1 MYLIKNPRKFQL
13 GGGRVL
19 PGLVYNNNPALIQ
32 HLASP
37 KPSGFNEM
45 MQVEGLRF
53 QHDNARRANAQLML
67 QDEQLFF
74 EQEQAK
80 IKNEQIKIQEKRLQE
95 AHEYQKA
102 KDGLAF
108 AKNWKD
114 EITGMK
120 YNPRHQQTVTNGMMK
135 AGILDADG
143 NMAID
148 SSTVEGMNNGVKAM
162 FNFQTSA
169 EMRDILREA
178 AETELVDKD
187 LATKTDAI
195 EKMIMDPAKSIY
207 FNTEDLKGKLS
218 NITKRLED
226 YRNNPNTQENLATI
240 KADLNGLNID
250 YSDTGNKLMDASVD
264 QALANVDLTKIKTET
279 EMLDSKTKRMIAE
292 GQLADMK
299 AKQEYQK
306 GILAVKE
313 QLANGQITNDQA
325 ELALKQLRTE
335 HNISGSGDNLTEAE
349 RKDQQVRR
357 VMETYNVD
365 ELTAINKIA
374 QAGKGEGSSTG
385 SGGDAG
391 RRYTNIPIN
400 KDGNIEQNNVRLPT
414 GELWKTIKDTPVVE
428 NGDYDTY
435 NLGYDSPNREIDYST
450 DKPYV
455 EIIDTGFGDG
465 YIETNSPKK
474 LATIMSK
481 SKGWNKNPAEWT
493 EEQWDSLEV
502 DPNTKTIRVPL
513 STIGVQDTST
523 QYSSVTE
530 YGNDAPP
537 MTTEFT
543 NNTVSYLAG
552 GMYQALQSKEE
563 GKVAFRK
570 AFDTYGIKFP
580 SGNTSDGISYQ
591 ESFDQ
596 MEMDTKG
603 LAITIAPLLNGT
615 NATFTS
621 GKRYKNNADQGHGAG
636 KGFDIQLGRQE
647 GDTTAQ
653 WYADHMNWMDYVAK
667 SLVNT
672 SDPTVGKI
680 TKAPRASDNG
690 GIRDTYFVHD
700 AKTQGYY
707 SFSVYLHPSV
717 GTGTPH
723 LDFKVREVKRGMK
736 RK

>member
-19 PGLVYNNNPALIQ
+19 PGLVYNNNPALMQ

-53 QHDNARRANAQLML
+53 QHDNARRANANLLL
-67 QDEQLFF
+67 QDEQFHF
-74 EQEQAK
+74 DQEQAK
-80 IKNEQIKIQEKRLQE
+80 IKNEQIKIQEERLQE

-108 AKNWKD
+108 AEKFHDK
-114 EITGMK
+114 ITGIK
-120 YNPRHQQTVTNGMMK
+120 YNPRHEQTIKENMMK
-135 AGILDADG
+135 AGLIDANG
-143 NMAID
+143 EMAID
-148 SSTVEGMNNGVKAM
+148 ATTIEGMNTGTKSM
-162 FNFQTSA
+162 FNFLNSGD
-169 EMRDILREA
+169 MRNIMREA
-178 AETELVDKD
+178 AESDLV
-187 LATKTDAI
+187 TKTLTEKTANI
-195 EKMIMDPAKSIY
+195 EKMIMDPTKSIY
-207 FNTEDLKGKLS
+207 FNTEELKGKVKDL
-218 NITKRLED
+218 TRRLED
-226 YRNNPNTQENLATI
+226 YRNNPNTQEDLATI
-240 KADLNGLNID
+240 KAELNGLD
-250 YSDTGNKLMDASVD
+250 MEYSDTGNKLMDATVD
-264 QALANVDLTKIKTET
+264 QSLANIDLTKVKTET

-306 GILAVKE
+306 GMLEVKR
-313 QLANGQITNDQA
+313 QLAEGQITNDQA
-325 ELALKQLRTE
+325 ELALKQLRAE

-374 QAGKGEGSSTG
+374 QAQKGEGVAG
-385 SGGDAG
+385 GAGGESGK
-391 RRYTNIPIN
+391 RFTNIPVN

-435 NLGYDSPNREIDYST
+435 SLGYDSPNREIDYST

-474 LATIMSK
+474 LAAVMSK

-502 DPNTKTIRVPL
+502 DPSTKTIRVPL
-513 STIGVQDTST
+513 STIGVQDTSA
-523 QYSSVTE
+523 QYSSLTE

-537 MTTEFT
+537 LTTEFT
-543 NNTVSYLAG
+543 NNTISYLAG
-552 GMYQALQSKEE
+552 GMYQNLQSKEE
-563 GKVAFRK
+563 GKVAYRK

-580 SGNTSDGISYQ
+580 SGKTSDGISYQ

-647 GDTTAQ
+647 GDSTAQ

-667 SLVNT
+667 SLINT

-680 TKAPRASDNG
+680 TKSPRVSDNG

-700 AKTQGYY
+700 SKTQGYY
-707 SFSVYLHPSV
+707 SFSIYLHPSV